1 MIFLNGGDGRLQLTG
16 KAVRTPR
23 GAHHRES
30 PTPRFAFGTQ
40 STGKMLRTIAI
51 TKRILGD
58 ALGHFNYDDG
68 WALASHLALSALL
81 ALFPFLIFATSL
93 ASFLGADAFADTAVH
108 LIFDTWPDDIAAPIA
123 REVANVLTIQRGDF
137 LTIGILAAAYF
148 ASNGIEALRVGLNR
162 AYRVVEH
169 RSFLFLRAQS
179 LAFVV
184 VATIGFLIV
193 STLLVVAPIAV
204 GIAERHLPWIGPYV
218 GTISLWRIVIA
229 AVIIVLAL
237 IAVHLWLPAGK
248 RTFTEILPGLLFTL
262 VFWVV
267 GSTAFAAYLGQ
278 FSSYVSTYAGLASIM
293 IALVFLYIVSAI
305 FILGGE
311 LNASIKR
318 YLDARAKV
326 VS

>member
-1 MIFLNGGDGRLQLTG
+1 
-16 KAVRTPR
+16 
-23 GAHHRES
+23 
-30 PTPRFAFGTQ
+30 
-40 STGKMLRTIAI
+40 MLRRLVII
-51 TKRILGD
+51 KRVLSD

-93 ASFLGADAFADTAVH
+93 ASFLGANAFADTAVH
-108 LIFDTWPDDIAAPIA
+108 LIFDTWPEEIAAPIA
-123 REVANVLTIQRGDF
+123 REVSSVLTIQRGDF
-137 LTIGILAAAYF
+137 LTIGILAAAFF

-162 AYRVVEH
+162 AYRVLDR
-169 RSFLFLRAQS
+169 RSIFFLRAQS
-179 LAFVV
+179 LAFVL

-193 STLLVVAPIAV
+193 SSLLVVLPVVI
-204 GIAERHLPWIGPYV
+204 GIAQQRLPWIEPYI
-218 GTISLWRIVIA
+218 GTINLWRILIA

-248 RTFTEILPGLLFTL
+248 RRFREIVPGLIFTL

-267 GSTAFAAYLGQ
+267 GSSLFATYLSY
-278 FSSYVSTYAGLASIM
+278 FSTYASTYAGLASIM

-311 LNASIKR
+311 LNAAIKR

-326 VS
+326 VQ